1 MPVFV
6 GNFEYGRK
14 FSNLLQTKDFMQ
26 EWFKRPFFA
35 ILYLSK
41 SAAIT
46 ILLPIYDFTK
56 AEK

>member
-1 MPVFV
+1 
-6 GNFEYGRK
+6 
-14 FSNLLQTKDFMQ
+14 MQ
-26 EWFKRPFFA
+26 EWFKRPYFA

>member
-6 GNFEYGRK
+6 GIFEYGRK
-14 FSNLLQTKDFMQ
+14 ISNLLQTKDFMQ
-26 EWFKRPFFA
+26 GWFMGPYFA
-35 ILYLSK
+35 IPYLSK
-41 SAAIT
+41 SAVIT